1 MFLILLFFGDD
12 PTFSVWDYYK
22 TLYIVLS
29 ILFWLFFQI
38 TKKGIVVPQETIKLF
53 LIIF

>member
-12 PTFSVWDYYK
+12 PTFSVWNYYK

-29 ILFWLFFQI
+29 ILFL
-38 TKKGIVVPQETIKLF
+38 V
-53 LIIF
+53 IF